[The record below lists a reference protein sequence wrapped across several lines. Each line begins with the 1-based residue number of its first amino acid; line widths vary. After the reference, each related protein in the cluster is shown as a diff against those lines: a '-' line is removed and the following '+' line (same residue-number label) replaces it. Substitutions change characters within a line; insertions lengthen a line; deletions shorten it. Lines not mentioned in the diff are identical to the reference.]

1 MKCNISFSNGI
12 SGKLFALKFL
22 CLLAAYGWLMS
33 GMAPDAQAT
42 TFGREQDIPDLKLG
56 QRVKIDDGSC
66 PPGQVKEVSGA
77 KMTESGVARARKC
90 VPRVGIKQKTA
101 YEIASGDW
109 SSDVCSSDLAAD
121 GMG

>member
-22 CLLAAYGWLMS
+22 CLLAAYGWLVYAT
-33 GMAPDAQAT
+33 APDAQAT

-56 QRVKIDDGSC
+56 QRIKIDDGSC

-90 VPRVGIKQKTA
+90 VPRVGIKSK
-101 YEIASGDW
+101 
-109 SSDVCSSDLAAD
+109 
-121 GMG
+121 